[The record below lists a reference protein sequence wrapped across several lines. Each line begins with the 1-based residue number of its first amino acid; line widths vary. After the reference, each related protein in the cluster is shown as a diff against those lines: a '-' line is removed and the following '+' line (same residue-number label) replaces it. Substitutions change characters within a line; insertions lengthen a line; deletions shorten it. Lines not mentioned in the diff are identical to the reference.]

1 MAHRFFTRL
10 ALRQE
15 LSAHERHAPYVWIT
29 PWTPDFRGELGLRRR
44 FVVVG

>member
-1 MAHRFFTRL
+1 MAIRFFTRL
-10 ALRQE
+10 AVRQQ
-15 LSAHERHAPYVWIT
+15 LGAHERGAPYLWIS